1 MRSAALMSRLKFQ
14 RIDLSSLMYITL
26 YNLDVKELLK
36 VEQNNYLVKYLL
48 NGKNIQ
54 KLKLKN

>member
-14 RIDLSSLMYITL
+14 RIDLSSLMYIT